1 MLCPSASVV
10 LLSSI
15 DWRRPTS
22 LAPAVARTTLGPT
35 PQTRYTTST
44 DMPVLGCSTRQR
56 PVARSSNVEEATR
69 GGGTVRSRR
78 YAERVKLTVGDVVVY
93 PAHGA
98 GRVAARG
105 RRVVLGAEQEV
116 VVLELAD
123 GLSVT
128 LPMQRAR
135 ALLRPLVSEAGLR
148 RVQETLRED
157 GALSGDVWVKRLKQV
172 QAKLRGGDPL
182 ELAEI
187 VRDGARR
194 ERTLTANGTTSK
206 LSISEKWLC
215 VKARQRLSG
224 EIGLARGLDRAEVDA
239 WIDEQLAPIGS

>member
-1 MLCPSASVV
+1 MS
-10 LLSSI
+10 
-15 DWRRPTS
+15 RP
-22 LAPAVARTTLGPT
+22 LEFGP
-35 PQTRYTTST
+35 P
-44 DMPVLGCSTRQR
+44 
-56 PVARSSNVEEATR
+56 SSNVGEAAR
-69 GGGTVRSRR
+69 GRSTVRSGRH
-78 YAERVKLTVGDVVVY
+78 AEGVKLGVGDAVVY
-93 PAHGA
+93 PGHGA
-98 GRVAARG
+98 GRVAAREK
-105 RRVVLGAEQEV
+105 RVVFGAEQEV
-116 VVLELAD
+116 VVLELGD

-128 LPMQRAR
+128 LPMQLACE
-135 ALLRPLVSEAGLR
+135 LLRPLVSEAGLS

-194 ERTLTANGTTSK
+194 ERTLTPNGTNSK
-206 LSISEKWLC
+206 LSINEKALC
-215 VKARQRLSG
+215 VKARKLLAG

>member
-1 MLCPSASVV
+1 MK
-10 LLSSI
+10 
-15 DWRRPTS
+15 
-22 LAPAVARTTLGPT
+22 LA
-35 PQTRYTTST
+35 
-44 DMPVLGCSTRQR
+44 
-56 PVARSSNVEEATR
+56 
-69 GGGTVRSRR
+69 
-78 YAERVKLTVGDVVVY
+78 VGDAVVY
-93 PAHGA
+93 PARGA
-98 GRVAARG
+98 GRVATREK
-105 RRVVLGAEQEV
+105 RVVLGAEQEV
-116 VVLELAD
+116 VVLALGD

-128 LPMQRAR
+128 LPMQLAR
-135 ALLRPLVSEAGLR
+135 ELLRPLVSEAGLS

-194 ERTLTANGTTSK
+194 ARTLSANGTNSK
-206 LSISEKWLC
+206 LSLWEKGLC
-215 VKARQRLSG
+215 VKARQHLSG

>member
-1 MLCPSASVV
+1 MK
-10 LLSSI
+10 
-15 DWRRPTS
+15 
-22 LAPAVARTTLGPT
+22 LG
-35 PQTRYTTST
+35 
-44 DMPVLGCSTRQR
+44 
-56 PVARSSNVEEATR
+56 
-69 GGGTVRSRR
+69 
-78 YAERVKLTVGDVVVY
+78 VGDAVVY
-93 PAHGA
+93 PGHGA
-98 GRVAARG
+98 GRVAAREK
-105 RRVVLGAEQEV
+105 RVVFGAEQEV
-116 VVLELAD
+116 VVLELGD

-128 LPMQRAR
+128 LPMQLACE
-135 ALLRPLVSEAGLR
+135 LLRPLVSEAGLS

-194 ERTLTANGTTSK
+194 ERALTPNGTSSK
-206 LSISEKWLC
+206 LSINEKALC
-215 VKARQRLSG
+215 VKARKLLAG